1 VLSVTYWGD
10 YAKGF
15 EILHRP
21 FSAFA
26 ASSGGI
32 GEGLYEI

>member
-1 VLSVTYWGD
+1 VLSVTYLGD
-10 YAKGF
+10 YEKGF

-26 ASSGGI
+26 TNFGGI
-32 GEGLYEI
+32 GEGLI